1 MQTAVLPIDPDN
13 ALAAL
18 TEASLSLGIDP
29 SGAELVRLG
38 SNAIFRYQSA
48 PVVGRVAPS
57 EDRLGA
63 AQREVAVARWLAD
76 EGIPA
81 VRVLDV
87 PQPVI
92 AQGRVVTF
100 WVSASDSVE
109 YGSTREL
116 AGLLRQLHTA
126 APPFELPKHDPI
138 SRAADRIGRLS
149 AMPGSDREFLVDLCE
164 QLSTSYTQIKPV
176 LPIGVIH
183 GDANVGNVIRNRSGE
198 AILADLDNFATGPR
212 EWDLVLTALYYE
224 RFGWHT
230 EDEYRDLVAGYGFD
244 IMEWSGYPVMRDVR
258 ELLMVTWLA
267 QKSQADGDVA
277 SELSTRIRALRTGGS
292 RRDWKPF

>member
-48 PVVGRVAPS
+48 PVVGRVASS

-63 AQREVAVARWLAD
+63 AKQEVAVARWLAD
-76 EGIPA
+76 AGIPA

-87 PQPVI
+87 PQPVL

-116 AGLLRQLHTA
+116 AGLLRQLHA
-126 APPFELPKHDPI
+126 VAPPFELPKHDPI
-138 SRAADRIGRLS
+138 SRAADRIGRVSTLQ
-149 AMPGSDREFLVDLCE
+149 ASDREFLVELCQ
-164 QLSTSYTQIKPV
+164 QLATSYTQIKPV

-183 GDANVGNVIRNRSGE
+183 GDANVGNVIRDRSGM
-198 AILADLDNFATGPR
+198 AIL
-212 EWDLVLTALYYE
+212 
-224 RFGWHT
+224 GWHT
-230 EDEYRDLVAGYGFD
+230 KDEYRDLVAAYGFD

-267 QKSQADGDVA
+267 QKSQADGDAA
-277 SELSTRIRALRTGGS
+277 SELATRIRALRTGGS